1 VAHGRLQKEFKVAHG
16 RLRKKEFKVPHGSG
30 KRRRLNMEPTHPGL
44 MSGWVGEEWR
54 TKAMGRCFQQSLRNM
69 SNQHPSRKS
78 DRESATTTTASQHQ
92 CYSEQHQCHSE

>member
-1 VAHGRLQKEFKVAHG
+1 
-16 RLRKKEFKVPHGSG
+16 
-30 KRRRLNMEPTHPGL
+30 
-44 MSGWVGEEWR
+44 MSEWVGGVWR

-92 CYSEQHQCHSE
+92 CHSEQLQCHSEQHYNVTIVDHHYSKQHQYNGKLH